1 MTQEV
6 IGSPSWSKPPAFPRP
21 LGGGFRGVQG
31 GWFQSYLRKCHPE
44 TSHVWIRT
52 YPSKSPLT
60 PHCTAWLAGLPGVR
74 PALFFPRGRLI
85 ACAGCF
91 ATGCTGL
98 LRRNHPPAIQQF
110 ASDLSDAVR
119 QRTVLRTNCM
129 GHTARSCDISRM
141 ETASLL
147 PTCRPAESSSADRAS
162 VASRRDGGPAPKR
175 DRRQTLTKIDKR
187 LPLGKRIAELTS
199 MFTAAVGGEPTPV
212 RRLAVDKAAQLT
224 AIAEQARGAFMRDA
238 TGTLDDIVRLER
250 KADQAV
256 RALGIREAKPKG
268 EKSPLAAH
276 FSRPVQRS
284 AAL

>member
-1 MTQEV
+1 
-6 IGSPSWSKPPAFPRP
+6 
-21 LGGGFRGVQG
+21 
-31 GWFQSYLRKCHPE
+31 
-44 TSHVWIRT
+44 
-52 YPSKSPLT
+52 
-60 PHCTAWLAGLPGVR
+60 
-74 PALFFPRGRLI
+74 
-85 ACAGCF
+85 
-91 ATGCTGL
+91 
-98 LRRNHPPAIQQF
+98 
-110 ASDLSDAVR
+110 
-119 QRTVLRTNCM
+119 
-129 GHTARSCDISRM
+129 
-141 ETASLL
+141 LL

-268 EKSPLAAH
+268 EESPLAAH

-284 AAL
+284 AAP